1 MNLRQLFFSGVAA
14 AVLFL
19 SFPGISSAAI
29 HTVNQ
34 GETLYSISQQYGPSV
49 ENIMSSNNL
58 SSDFIYP
65 GERLYIP
72 DQNQWKTGAAT
83 YYVLPG
89 DTLYQIGLKFR
100 VSYSQIMS
108 YNGLSSEYIYAGQTL
123 YIPGSQQTGAPQVS
137 RSGLYEGKV
146 SYTRSDFDLLAR
158 LITAEADSE
167 SYVTKVAVGAVV
179 LNRILSGCFPANIPN
194 VIYQV
199 DEGGAYQFEP
209 VLNGWINV
217 DPSYDSL
224 LAAQDALNGNDPTGG
239 ALYFFESWVPNSFL
253 QARPV
258 SVKLDSFTFTY

>member
-1 MNLRQLFFSGVAA
+1 MKLHRLLIAGVAA
-14 AVLFL
+14 AVLLL
-19 SFPGISSAAI
+19 SFPGVSSAAI
-29 HTVNQ
+29 HTVNR
-34 GETLYSISQQYGPSV
+34 GDTLYLISQQYGSSV
-49 ENIMSSNNL
+49 EKIMSSNNL
-58 SSDFIYP
+58 YDYFIYP

-72 DQNQWKTGAAT
+72 ENQNQWGSGSTT

-89 DTLYQIGLKFR
+89 DTLYQIGLKFG

-123 YIPGSQQTGAPQVS
+123 YIPGSQQKPQVS
-137 RSGLYEGKV
+137 RSGFYEGKV
-146 SYTRSDFDLLAR
+146 SYTRSDFELLAR

-179 LNRILSGCFPANIPN
+179 LNRMLSGYFPTTIPD

-199 DEGGAYQFEP
+199 DKGGAYQFEP

-217 DPSYDSL
+217 NPSYMSK
-224 LAAQDALNGNDPTGG
+224 LAAQDALNGDDPTQG

-253 QARPV
+253 HSRPV

>member
-1 MNLRQLFFSGVAA
+1 MNLRQLLLSGVAA
-14 AVLFL
+14 AVLLL

-34 GETLYSISQQYGPSV
+34 GETLYSISQQYGSSV

-58 SSDFIYP
+58 INYFIYP
-65 GERLYIP
+65 GDRLYIP
-72 DQNQWKTGAAT
+72 DQNQWGTGAIA

-89 DTLYQIGLKFR
+89 DTLYQIGLKFGL
-100 VSYSQIMS
+100 SYLKIMS
-108 YNGLSSEYIYAGQTL
+108 YNGLTSDYIYAGQTL
-123 YIPGSQQTGAPQVS
+123 YIPGWQQTINPQVS
-137 RSGLYEGKV
+137 RSGFYEGKV
-146 SYTRSDFDLLAR
+146 PYTRSDFELLAR

-167 SYVTKVAVGAVV
+167 SYLTKVAVGAVV
-179 LNRILSGCFPANIPN
+179 LNRTLSGYFPTTIPD

-217 DPSYDSL
+217 NPSPDSL
-224 LAAQDALNGNDPTGG
+224 LAAQHALNGDDPTQG

-253 QARPV
+253 QSRPV
-258 SVKLDSFTFTY
+258 SVELDSFTFTY